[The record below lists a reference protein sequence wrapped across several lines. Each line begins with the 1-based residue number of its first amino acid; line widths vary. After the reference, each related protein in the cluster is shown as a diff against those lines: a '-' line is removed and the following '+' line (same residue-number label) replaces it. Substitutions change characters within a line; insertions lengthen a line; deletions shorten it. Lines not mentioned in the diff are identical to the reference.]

1 MEKQD
6 RRVIRSKMRMRE
18 ALISLMQEK
27 LFPEI
32 TARDIT
38 DRADL
43 NRTTFYLHYNNVFDL
58 LEELEEETVS
68 EFARMLEETP
78 ILENSTWESVL
89 IGKICDYIAENQ
101 DLCRCLFLNPH
112 SDCFTEKLTEI
123 MKRKGQEIRKERGL
137 ERDSRQTDYIRHF
150 ISCGAMGMV
159 KRWLAEGMPLSKAE
173 MMDLTEKIM
182 HPIFQLLFV
191 A

>member
-1 MEKQD
+1 
-6 RRVIRSKMRMRE
+6 
-18 ALISLMQEK
+18 MQEK

-43 NRTTFYLHYNNVFDL
+43 NRATFYLHYNNVFDL

-123 MKRKGQEIRKERGL
+123 MKRKGRKSERSAAWKGTPD
-137 ERDSRQTDYIRHF
+137 RRI
-150 ISCGAMGMV
+150 ISA
-159 KRWLAEGMPLSKAE
+159 
-173 MMDLTEKIM
+173 I
-182 HPIFQLLFV
+182 LFPV
-191 A
+191 VPWGW

>member
-1 MEKQD
+1 
-6 RRVIRSKMRMRE
+6 
-18 ALISLMQEK
+18 MQEK

-43 NRTTFYLHYNNVFDL
+43 NRATFYLHYNNVFDL

-101 DLCRCLFLNPH
+101 DLCRCLVSQSAQRLLYGKADGDYEAEGAGNP
-112 SDCFTEKLTEI
+112 
-123 MKRKGQEIRKERGL
+123 KGARLGKGL
-137 ERDSRQTDYIRHF
+137 QTDGLYPPFYFLWCHGDGKAVACGGDASLQGRNDGFNGKNHAPHF
-150 ISCGAMGMV
+150 SIIVCGLNLRLQKKA
-159 KRWLAEGMPLSKAE
+159 LS
-173 MMDLTEKIM
+173 L
-182 HPIFQLLFV
+182 
-191 A
+191 